1 VPGREILVLLTY
13 AMVVCL
19 VLNDG
24 LKRVMLKF
32 NRGLAGGT
40 G

>member
-1 VPGREILVLLTY
+1 
-13 AMVVCL
+13 MVVCL